1 MTITWGGAAG
11 FAAVLAVFV
20 AAVGWLST
28 RKLFYGRFRSSP
40 YSALRSGWRSSFR
53 LIRAFPYVALGLFA
67 AKLLQ
72 ATANNFQNI
81 YLMRP
86 HRMEAWGL
94 TGLVIDLVFQL
105 AWAALVLRIGFF
117 ILRPELEDKDR
128 RRRTRRAVLYAL
140 AFWGLTIVVD
150 IAGILLVLLVR
161 GADHGIVIRSVG
173 YIFIGIATVSALA
186 RPAIAVGLPKPL
198 TECWRIIR
206 DNWFGALVTLILG
219 VLPFAL
225 VFYVVNVL
233 AHMLRMG
240 LLTALLIQIP
250 ISAASALCYLAF
262 EGVIAAMY
270 KRIM

>member
-1 MTITWGGAAG
+1 
-11 FAAVLAVFV
+11 
-20 AAVGWLST
+20 
-28 RKLFYGRFRSSP
+28 
-40 YSALRSGWRSSFR
+40 
-53 LIRAFPYVALGLFA
+53 
-67 AKLLQ
+67 
-72 ATANNFQNI
+72 
-81 YLMRP
+81 
-86 HRMEAWGL
+86 
-94 TGLVIDLVFQL
+94 
-105 AWAALVLRIGFF
+105 
-117 ILRPELEDKDR
+117 
-128 RRRTRRAVLYAL
+128 
-140 AFWGLTIVVD
+140 
-150 IAGILLVLLVR
+150 
-161 GADHGIVIRSVG
+161 
-173 YIFIGIATVSALA
+173 LA